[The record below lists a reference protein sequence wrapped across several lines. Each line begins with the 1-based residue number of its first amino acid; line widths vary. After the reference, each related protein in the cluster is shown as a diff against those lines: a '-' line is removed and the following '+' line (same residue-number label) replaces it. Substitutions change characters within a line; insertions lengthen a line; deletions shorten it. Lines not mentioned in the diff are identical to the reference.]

1 LHGTHIGIKP
11 SCEWAQESTGSL
23 QGETL
28 FEVSARLLSLRTLGL
43 PSLGCALCGE
53 GLLGELG
60 LSQAWKAGK
69 HGSSFQSDKQITSN
83 FDDEKS
89 IRMI

>member
-1 LHGTHIGIKP
+1 L
-11 SCEWAQESTGSL
+11 SSL
-23 QGETL
+23 CP
-28 FEVSARLLSLRTLGL
+28 LGL

-60 LSQAWKAGK
+60 LSQARKAGK

-83 FDDEKS
+83 LMMRKA
-89 IRMI
+89 

>member
-1 LHGTHIGIKP
+1 
-11 SCEWAQESTGSL
+11 L

-28 FEVSARLLSLRTLGL
+28 FEVGERLLSLRPLGL
-43 PSLGCALCGE
+43 PSLGCALRGE

-60 LSQAWKAGK
+60 LSKARKAGK

>member
-1 LHGTHIGIKP
+1 
-11 SCEWAQESTGSL
+11 
-23 QGETL
+23 
-28 FEVSARLLSLRTLGL
+28 LLSLRPLGL

-60 LSQAWKAGK
+60 LSQARKACK
-69 HGSSFQSDKQITSN
+69 HGSILQLDKQITSN

>member
-1 LHGTHIGIKP
+1 
-11 SCEWAQESTGSL
+11 L

-28 FEVSARLLSLRTLGL
+28 FEVGERLLSLRPLGL
-43 PSLGCALCGE
+43 PSLGCARGE

-60 LSQAWKAGK
+60 LSKARKAGK
-69 HGSSFQSDKQITSN
+69 HGSSFQSDKQITSS

>member
-1 LHGTHIGIKP
+1 
-11 SCEWAQESTGSL
+11 L

-28 FEVSARLLSLRTLGL
+28 FEVVERLLSLRPLGL

-60 LSQAWKAGK
+60 LSKARKAGK